1 MKSGCWRAIISLVTF
16 RGAPRTIG
24 RQSVSAKQLQWSH
37 SLASRDHFQ
46 FRQWSKRKL
55 NIMSLDENAYFPQKL
70 RFLSALVLLASLRP
84 PGKVQKSD
92 PTGRPVRTKIK
103 NWMLDVFAMTTIVF
117 RMVIL
122 IWEYWSTYS
131 FIFQQDLAS
140 CLDNFIWS
148 KLTSKSATPLYFLRT
163 IFSPFWLVDESYL
176 AKGLYDP
183 NGA

>member
-1 MKSGCWRAIISLVTF
+1 MKSRCWRAIISLVTF

-24 RQSVSAKQLQWSH
+24 RQSVSAKHLQWSH

-131 FIFQQDLAS
+131 LSSNETWHHAWTTSYDLHWLPNRQPCFPIS
-140 CLDNFIWS
+140 
-148 KLTSKSATPLYFLRT
+148 
-163 IFSPFWLVDESYL
+163 SPFWLISL
-176 AKGLYDP
+176 KASMIPMALR
-183 NGA
+183 